1 MVHMLQPELPV
12 YDSLVA
18 QFYFLAEEGAS
29 FDGRL
34 RNRLESY
41 RFLVKEY
48 RRVLD
53 ERLLAPSITAFRARF
68 TMAATFTDTKII
80 DTLIWR
86 FASMLSSGALKS
98 GLVKYS

>member
-1 MVHMLQPELPV
+1 MVHMLQTDMPV

-18 QFYFLAEEGAS
+18 QFYFLAEEGTT
-29 FDGRL
+29 FDERL

-53 ERLLAPSITAFRARF
+53 EGLLAPSITAFRARF
-68 TMAATFTDTKII
+68 TMADTFTDTKII

-86 FASMLSSGALKS
+86 FAAMLSGGALKS
-98 GLVKYS
+98 GLVRYS